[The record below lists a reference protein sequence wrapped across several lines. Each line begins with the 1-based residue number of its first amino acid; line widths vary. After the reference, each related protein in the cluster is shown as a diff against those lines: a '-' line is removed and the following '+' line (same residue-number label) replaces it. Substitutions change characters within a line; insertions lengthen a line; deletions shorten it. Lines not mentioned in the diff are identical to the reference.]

1 MSSIITPPKK
11 FVSLHSHDGF
21 STFDGLGYPQE
32 HIDFVIENGMDS
44 WCLTNHGHMNSF
56 AHAFLHAEK
65 INKRGGN
72 FKFVPGC
79 EMYVH
84 PDLDIWN
91 LDYELA
97 KAAKKG
103 DKESISKLREQRE
116 RIRTPLFAKVDGDDE
131 TVELSTDQGNLTIE
145 NEEESKSAKFYDPV
159 KRRHHLVVLPKTS
172 IGLQRLFQLVSRGYL
187 EGFYRFPRVDYKM
200 LREAAEGGHL
210 MISSACLGGPLSYEV
225 FKHLQEVEFDNLSY
239 KLLNDPSIM
248 KKVQEGI
255 SNSFDAM
262 AYAVGTKNVKLE
274 LQFNKLPAQ
283 HLVNRAIM
291 KFADDH
297 NLREQLVV
305 TCDSHYAH
313 PEHWREREIYKK
325 LGWLNFK
332 DFDPDSLPKSRE
344 ELSCELY
351 PKNSEQVWDS
361 FEKTTEGMDF
371 YDPQIIS
378 DAINRTYDIVH
389 EEIGEI
395 NPDREMKLPSY
406 VIPKGKTASR
416 ALLDFCK
423 KGMIE
428 RNLHEDSEYIE
439 RLKAEFTVIKDK
451 NFAEYFLTMKAIL
464 DIAREKMLIGPGRG
478 SGAGS
483 LVNYVLGITDVDP
496 VKNGLLFERF
506 LSPERNE
513 MPDIDSDVSDR
524 DELITLLRD
533 NFGES
538 NVVPISNYNTFKL
551 KSLVKDVSRFYRV
564 PFEEAN
570 KALAPLEVDVKRGRK
585 NDAESDDS
593 FDIKIG
599 EAIKYSESL
608 RNYLKKY
615 PEIFE
620 PLKVLFKQNKALG
633 RHAGGVI
640 ISERIAERMPIILA
654 RGEPQTPWVEGMNYK
669 HLEEFGWIK
678 FDLLGLETLR
688 IIEKTI
694 NLILTKQGAENP
706 SFSQIKEW
714 FDRNMS
720 TNTIDFND
728 QKVYKNV
735 YHAGKWAAIFQCT
748 QRGAQALFK
757 RAKPESIVDIATL
770 TSIYRPGP
778 LSAKVDKLY
787 IGAKKNPE
795 SVVYGHPLIKECLEE
810 TYGCIIFQEQVMNL
824 CHVVAGI
831 PKDECNAMRKMMKP
845 VGSGNENIDKAR
857 ALKEKFISGS
867 IANGVEKHV
876 AEDLYEKILYFA
888 GYGFNKSHAVS
899 YAINSY
905 YCAWLMTYYEQE
917 WITAYLEAVSSNPNK
932 LSKALSEVK
941 KMGYT
946 TTKVDINK
954 AGKNWTAVSEKVLMP
969 SFFSCKGIGEAAI
982 EEILSN
988 RPYTSI
994 DNLLWHEDG
1003 KWKHSKL
1010 NKKTLESLL
1019 KIRALDSLD
1028 WQNYFQSYKQFF
1040 DCVSENWPALR
1051 KSTKKN
1057 PYQGKDNLLELI
1069 LDYPEDDWNIKENM
1083 EFEESLLGTININNL
1098 IPAKLSERFEKL
1110 EIQPM
1115 EEWNSK
1121 NLYWFVAVKVNKK
1134 KTKNG
1139 KPYFLLDALGSN
1151 GEKNR
1156 MFCWG
1161 TKEDSVLNPYSLC
1174 VAELDKS
1181 DFGFSTTFR
1190 KVKVFEV

>member
-1 MSSIITPPKK
+1 MNKIPKN
-11 FVSLHSHDGF
+11 FTSLHAHDGF

-32 HIDFVIENGMDS
+32 HIDFVLQNGMDS

-65 INKRGGN
+65 IRKRGGN

-103 DKESISKLREQRE
+103 DKEAIFKLKEQRE
-116 RIRTPLFAKVDGDDE
+116 KIRTPLFAKVDGDDE
-131 TVELSTDQGNLTIE
+131 TVDISTDEGSLTIE

-172 IGLQRLFQLVSRGYL
+172 TGLQRLFNLVSRGYL

-200 LREAAEGGHL
+200 LKEAAEGDHI
-210 MISSACLGGPLSYEV
+210 MISTACLGGPLSYEV
-225 FKHLQEVEFDNLSY
+225 FKHLQEVEFNDLNQNL
-239 KLLNDPSIM
+239 LDDPSLM
-248 KKVQEGI
+248 RKVQNGI
-255 SNSFDAM
+255 SNSYDALSD
-262 AYAVGTKNVKLE
+262 AVGIKNLMLE

-283 HLVNRAIM
+283 HLVNRAIIE
-291 KFADDH
+291 FANEH
-297 NLREQLVV
+297 NLTDQLVV

-344 ELSCELY
+344 DLSCELY
-351 PKNSEQVWDS
+351 PKNAEQVWNS
-361 FEKTTEGMDF
+361 YKETTKGMSF
-371 YDPQIIS
+371 YDDQKVF
-378 DAINRTYDIVH
+378 DAIERTHSVVH

-395 NPDREMKLPSY
+395 HPDRSMKLPSY
-406 VIPKGKTASR
+406 VIPKGKTANQ

-423 KGMIE
+423 KGLVE
-428 RNLHEDSEYIE
+428 RGLHEDPVYIDRLRTEFKVIKSKNFSEYFI
-439 RLKAEFTVIKDK
+439 
-451 NFAEYFLTMKAIL
+451 TMKAIL

-496 VKNGLLFERF
+496 VSNGLLFERF

-513 MPDIDSDVSDR
+513 MPDIDSDVGDR
-524 DELITLLRD
+524 DELISLLRE
-533 NFGES
+533 NFGDL
-538 NVVPISNYNTFKL
+538 NVIPISNYNTFKL

-585 NDAESDDS
+585 NDAESEDS
-593 FDIKIG
+593 FDIHID
-599 EAIKYSESL
+599 EALKYSESL
-608 RNYLKKY
+608 RNYLEKY
-615 PEIFE
+615 PEILD

-640 ISERIAERMPIILA
+640 VSEKIAERMPLILA
-654 RGEPQTPWVEGMNYK
+654 RGEAQTPWVEGMNYK
-669 HLEEFGWIK
+669 HLESFGWIK

-688 IIEKTI
+688 IIEQTI
-694 NLILTKQGAENP
+694 RLILQGQGVENP
-706 SFSQIKEW
+706 EFSQVKDW
-714 FDRNMS
+714 FDSNMS
-720 TNTIDFND
+720 TNTIDFDD

-795 SVVYGHPLIKECLEE
+795 SVVYGHPLIEECLKE

-845 VGSGNENIDKAR
+845 VGSGNENIEKAK
-857 ALKEKFISGS
+857 ALQEKFISGS
-867 IANGVEKHV
+867 IANGVQKHI

-905 YCAWLMTYYEQE
+905 YCAWLMTYYETE
-917 WITAYLEAVSSNPNK
+917 WVTAYLEAVSSNPNK

-946 TTKVDINK
+946 TTKIDINK
-954 AGKNWTAVSEKVLMP
+954 AGKNWTPVSEKVLMP

-982 EEILSN
+982 EEILAN
-988 RPYTSI
+988 RPYQSI
-994 DNLLWHEDG
+994 DDLFWNEDG

-1028 WQNYFQSYKQFF
+1028 WQSYFESYKQFY
-1040 DCVSENWPALR
+1040 DCVSENWSMLR

-1057 PYQGKDNLLELI
+1057 PFQGRDNLSELT
-1069 LDYPEDDWNIKENM
+1069 LSYPNDDWNIKDNM
-1083 EFEESLLGTININNL
+1083 EFEESLLGTINVANV
-1098 IPAKLSERFEKL
+1098 IPSKLSDRFEEL
-1110 EIQPM
+1110 SILPM
-1115 EEWNSK
+1115 EEWSAK
-1121 NLYWFVAVKVNKK
+1121 NLYWLVVVKVMKK

-1139 KPYFLLDALGSN
+1139 KPYFLLEAIGSN

-1156 MFCWG
+1156 IFCWG
-1161 TKEDSVLNPYSLC
+1161 TREDSVLNPYSLC

-1181 DFGFSTTFR
+1181 DFGFSTQFR
-1190 KVKVFEV
+1190 KIKVFEV